1 MLLDALREEIGH
13 KDIDDFDLIC
23 HIAFDKKPLT
33 KAERANNVKKRG
45 YLYKYSEMAQQV
57 LEALL
62 EKYKDEGIAQ
72 LEDTK
77 ILKLKDFEKFGSP
90 IKIVKLFG
98 GKEGYLKA
106 VKELEEEIYT
116 A

>member
-1 MLLDALREEIGH
+1 MG
-13 KDIDDFDLIC
+13 
-23 HIAFDKKPLT
+23 
-33 KAERANNVKKRG
+33 
-45 YLYKYSEMAQQV
+45 QQV

-90 IKIVKLFG
+90 MKIVKLFG

-106 VKELEEEIYT
+106 VKELEAEIYT

>member
-1 MLLDALREEIGH
+1 M
-13 KDIDDFDLIC
+13 IC

-33 KAERANNVKKRG
+33 KAERVNNVKKRG
-45 YLYKYSEMAQQV
+45 YLYKYSEMGQQV

-90 IKIVKLFG
+90 MKIVKLFG
-98 GKEGYLKA
+98 GYF
-106 VKELEEEIYT
+106 INMF
-116 A
+116 